1 MIPFEHDPVLLHETI
16 DLLNIRPDGIYAD
29 LTAGGGG
36 HSLEIAKRLTSGK
49 LFSFDRDEE
58 AVKASTERLAAF
70 SDRCT
75 VIHANYSDAAEILA
89 GMGVSGLDG
98 VTADLGVSSHQ
109 LDDADR
115 GFSYMLDGALDM
127 RMDRSEGLSAFD
139 VVNGY
144 DAKRLERVIFEYGE
158 ERFAR
163 QIVSAIIK
171 RREEKKIEGTLELA
185 EIIKNAIPPKARE
198 GGHHPA
204 KRTFQAIRIEV
215 NGEIE
220 LIEPAIRSLAAMMN
234 PGGRMAVISFH
245 SLEDRKVKSTFADL
259 ASGCICPPD
268 FPVCVCGR
276 KPSVRIITKKAVV
289 PSGREL
295 EANPRSRSAKLRACE
310 KI

>member
-36 HSLEIAKRLTSGK
+36 HSLEIAKRLTNGK

-58 AVKASTERLAAF
+58 AVKASAERLSAF

-127 RMDRSEGLSAFD
+127 RMDRSEGMSAFD
-139 VVNGY
+139 VVNCY
-144 DAKRLERVIFEYGE
+144 DAKRLERVISEYGE

-289 PSGREL
+289 PSEREL

-310 KI
+310 KL

>member
-36 HSLEIAKRLTSGK
+36 HSLEIAKRLTNGK

-58 AVKASTERLAAF
+58 AVKASTERLSAF

-89 GMGVSGLDG
+89 GMGVDGLDG

-109 LDDADR
+109 LDDAER

-139 VVNGY
+139 VVNSY

-171 RREEKKIEGTLELA
+171 RREEKRIEGTLELA
-185 EIIKNAIPPKARE
+185 EIVKNAIPAKARE

-220 LIEPAIRSLAAMMN
+220 LIEPALRSLAAMLK

-289 PSGREL
+289 PSEREL

-310 KI
+310 KL